1 MNRRRRVGITGHG
14 TGGEAAVALE
24 LYMEMKSIPPPPAA
38 DDRLGEIVS
47 DVVNRMKY

>member
-1 MNRRRRVGITGHG
+1 MNRRRRVGISGHG

-38 DDRLGEIVS
+38 DDKQMGKSLVMLLIE
-47 DVVNRMKY
+47 